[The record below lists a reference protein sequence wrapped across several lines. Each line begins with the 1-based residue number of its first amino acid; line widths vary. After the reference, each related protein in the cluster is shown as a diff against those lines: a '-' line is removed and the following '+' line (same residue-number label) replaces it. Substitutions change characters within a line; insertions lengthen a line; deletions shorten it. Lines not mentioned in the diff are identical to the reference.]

1 MGAATLWLD
10 WAGPIFLAHLHVRE
24 ALQDQILANSCRH
37 VVALTDAVSRQRQS
51 FQPANGPFHD
61 ANFHDAV
68 SPDGELRESPLFLAG
83 AKTLDDR

>member
-1 MGAATLWLD
+1 MAAATLWLG
-10 WAGPIFLAHLHVRE
+10 WPRPILLAHFHVGE
-24 ALQDQILANSCRH
+24 ALQNQVLANSCRYL
-37 VVALTDAVSRQRQS
+37 VTLTDPISRQRQS
-51 FQPANGPFHD
+51 FQPANRPLDD